1 MALLYMETD
10 VRSGRGIICLLLN
23 IVMTHYCNHFTAMT
37 KHWKLNEL
45 GGNYPDIAI
54 SFGAHSE
61 CVLSP

>member
-1 MALLYMETD
+1 
-10 VRSGRGIICLLLN
+10 
-23 IVMTHYCNHFTAMT
+23 MT

-61 CVLSP
+61 CVLSPWSDLYKAIALANGGQFTLLEMMSNENVHI